1 LIFFKQ
7 TRQQQDDL
15 K

>member
-1 LIFFKQ
+1 LIFFKH